1 MGGRVFNGRRAKVR
15 RSSGR
20 ANHRTG
26 ENPSLILK
34 VWKQVQILKSLYLK
48 IDDKREKIED
58 FIADNVLKR
67 WDELKNIDDLRKAGS
82 LAVINAVS
90 AYAMTYGL
98 PALTDDVK
106 EQIANA
112 NVKVLKRLNRKLQK
126 QLKKKSKGYIN
137 RHGGESV

>member
-1 MGGRVFNGRRAKVR
+1 M
-15 RSSGR
+15 
-20 ANHRTG
+20 
-26 ENPSLILK
+26 
-34 VWKQVQILKSLYLK
+34 LKSLYLK

-58 FIADNVLKR
+58 FIADNILKR
-67 WDELKNIDDLRKAGS
+67 WDELKNVDDLRKAGS
-82 LAVINAVS
+82 LAVIKAVS